1 MGFSSFLFPGFL
13 LSGGNSNDSASGSF
27 LFVCFLIG
35 LLWFYFNNACL
46 YGILSFWVFWKSYVL
61 VAKLWFCLIYAA
73 TDVCSWDFV
82 VFEFNR
88 DGVMWFLILFC
99 SIMLFLNSNYP
110 VVCYSFTMFL

>member
-1 MGFSSFLFPGFL
+1 MILLLGLFCLYVFL
-13 LSGGNSNDSASGSF
+13 LGYCGSASF
-27 LFVCFLIG
+27 FF
-35 LLWFYFNNACL
+35 FNACL

-73 TDVCSWDFV
+73 IDVCSWDFV

-99 SIMLFLNSNYP
+99 SIMLFLNSNYFG
-110 VVCYSFTMFL
+110 VHSS